1 MAQDA
6 GLHRRVYL
14 DLDDRRLD
22 DDHGAGLVRA
32 TGKGPFEARAGGT
45 LKRCDQSD
53 RLWGSRTLLCALTW
67 ADSVGEG

>member
-53 RLWGSRTLLCALTW
+53 RLWG
-67 ADSVGEG
+67 